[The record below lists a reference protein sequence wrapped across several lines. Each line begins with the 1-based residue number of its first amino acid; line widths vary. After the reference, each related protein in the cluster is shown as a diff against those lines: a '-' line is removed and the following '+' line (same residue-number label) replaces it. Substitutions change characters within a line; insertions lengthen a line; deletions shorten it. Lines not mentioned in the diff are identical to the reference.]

1 MERLDVAQ
9 SILSVSL
16 VAGLA
21 VMLLRRK
28 LYRSYPFFF
37 GYVVCSILMTIARL
51 SVSGSYQTYFEIY
64 WATEA
69 LYALLALLAL
79 HEAFRTVF
87 IHDFRHWKW
96 FWLVF
101 PGTVLIL
108 SAIFVGNALLHPPA
122 QAPKIIVAILSFGT
136 VVNCVK
142 GGLFLM
148 FLALAWLLL
157 GESWPTYPY
166 GVVLGFAVSALG
178 SVAAFWARSI
188 FGIKF
193 NALGKYGPPVSY
205 ILGVLIWIA
214 SCFLPPEPPHRWAG
228 FKDPEMALV
237 TVRRYKK
244 ALKWIAEKD
253 KK

>member
-1 MERLDVAQ
+1 MVLLLIGVV
-9 SILSVSL
+9 LL
-16 VAGLA
+16 TGLA
-21 VMLLRRK
+21 FLLSRRK
-28 LYRSYPFFF
+28 LYVEFPFFWT
-37 GYVVCSILMTIARL
+37 YVLFSISATLGLI
-51 SVSGSYQTYFEIY
+51 SVTGNYQLYFKVF

-69 LYALLALLAL
+69 LYAVFGVLAL
-79 HEAFRTVF
+79 HEAFRAVF
-87 IHDFRHWKW
+87 IQDFRRWKW
-96 FWLVF
+96 FWMVF
-101 PGTVLIL
+101 PGTVLVL
-108 SAIFVGNALLHPPA
+108 CAIFVGNALLHPPI
-122 QAPKIIVAILSFGT
+122 QAPRIIVVILSFGT

-148 FLALAWLLL
+148 FLGLAWLLL

-193 NALGKYGPPVSY
+193 NAVGKYGPPVSY

-214 SCFLPPEPPHRWAG
+214 SCFLPPEPPSRWSG
-228 FKDPEMALV
+228 FDGPEKALA
-237 TVRRYKK
+237 TVRKYKK
-244 ALKWIAEKD
+244 ALKWIVERD